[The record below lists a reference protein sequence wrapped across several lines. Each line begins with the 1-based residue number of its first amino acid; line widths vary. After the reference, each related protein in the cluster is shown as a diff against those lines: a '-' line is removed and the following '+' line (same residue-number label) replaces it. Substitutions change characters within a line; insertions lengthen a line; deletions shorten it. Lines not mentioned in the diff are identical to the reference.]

1 MVKKQKNGT
10 KLADTSA
17 GSSSSFKANGEIKP
31 STILAKVQE
40 KQYKDMKERSSKAAR
55 KAKDLEAYIAELE
68 DKSEAEISRLLEENR
83 RKSRE
88 TEKLNRRLRELLDQN
103 RDLRKGNSLEV
114 AKAVAAT
121 RKEGDQKAID
131 IRKENSKLQKNLKEL
146 DHFKET
152 RVELANEL
160 EQAKIDMKLLK
171 ARNFEKIRD
180 MEHKFLQVKTSKV
193 TSNIKQSNR
202 SECRKIVTKEM
213 ELESQKLRI
222 LNTQMADEIRFH
234 VQGVNTLR
242 AQNDKLKAKLKQAK
256 LDLDL
261 ASQKDSMQASRGAKH
276 MDNIRKMRAANEEL
290 ENRISALKQ
299 EISALKK
306 ELVEARKPGDKDY
319 QIDELKHHL
328 TMKIKDLHRIKKLA
342 QRMLDQRGDVERYF
356 LAALEQV
363 KYEIKQKKN
372 REAKFQK
379 KIHTR
384 QLLALTT
391 RKGSLLQS
399 KIGKKRS
406 NSEEPLRPNKRV
418 DISELSPEDRERVL
432 RLLFS
437 KINSAAQAPPL
448 PQPGVGVGSPFNEI
462 QNANQRRD
470 EEEEKDAADNTFLTN
485 FEAEDNN
492 GTIEDIDSAVK
503 DLNIDAF

>member
-1 MVKKQKNGT
+1 
-10 KLADTSA
+10 
-17 GSSSSFKANGEIKP
+17 
-31 STILAKVQE
+31 
-40 KQYKDMKERSSKAAR
+40 
-55 KAKDLEAYIAELE
+55 
-68 DKSEAEISRLLEENR
+68 
-83 RKSRE
+83 
-88 TEKLNRRLRELLDQN
+88 
-103 RDLRKGNSLEV
+103 
-114 AKAVAAT
+114 
-121 RKEGDQKAID
+121 
-131 IRKENSKLQKNLKEL
+131 
-146 DHFKET
+146 
-152 RVELANEL
+152 
-160 EQAKIDMKLLK
+160 
-171 ARNFEKIRD
+171 
-180 MEHKFLQVKTSKV
+180 
-193 TSNIKQSNR
+193 
-202 SECRKIVTKEM
+202 
-213 ELESQKLRI
+213 
-222 LNTQMADEIRFH
+222 
-234 VQGVNTLR
+234 
-242 AQNDKLKAKLKQAK
+242 
-256 LDLDL
+256 
-261 ASQKDSMQASRGAKH
+261 

-462 QNANQRRD
+462 QNANQRD